1 MKKIIFALMLTLSLP
16 VFSATS
22 FNYEMTAQPGTESVR
37 PLAFYDDGKTTYI
50 KLEPVKQQKLTN
62 GEMVPVL
69 PDVFVIGKDGRA
81 IIAPAQKWS
90 AETHI
95 LSVQAVSERWL
106 IRSGSKVVGVR
117 KSASGGSK

>member
-1 MKKIIFALMLTLSLP
+1 MKKMVFTLILTLSLP

-50 KLEPVKQQKLTN
+50 KLKPVKEQKLTN
-62 GEMVPVL
+62 GEMLPVL

-81 IIAPAQKWS
+81 TITPAQKWN

-95 LSVQAVSERWL
+95 LSVRGVSDRWL
-106 IRSGSKVVGVR
+106 IRSGSTVVGVR
-117 KSASGGSK
+117 KAASEGSK